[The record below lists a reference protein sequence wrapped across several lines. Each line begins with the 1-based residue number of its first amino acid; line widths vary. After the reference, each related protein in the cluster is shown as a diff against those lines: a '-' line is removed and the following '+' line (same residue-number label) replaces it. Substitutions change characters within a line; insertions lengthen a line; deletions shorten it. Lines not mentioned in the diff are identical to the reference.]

1 MRNFGKSKKEEAADV
16 ISHDVAPLT
25 VNTDAGGYSRVGW
38 LIVVLGVLGFL
49 LWASFAP
56 LDKGVPLSG
65 VVAKEG
71 NRKTVQHQTGG
82 TIEKILVKD
91 GDVVKAGQ
99 TLVRMNAV
107 QARAQVEMT
116 RVQFFTAAITA
127 ARLEA
132 ERDGAASFALPPI
145 LMPYKDDPRIAET
158 MTLQK
163 QLMNARR
170 QALHNE
176 LAGVDESIAGVKQQ
190 IKGLTDSRESKKV
203 QLGFLKE
210 QLDGLRDLA
219 KDGYVPRSRL
229 LDQERTYSQVNGAIS
244 EDIGNIGRYQ
254 SQVMELSL
262 RKMQRIQ
269 EYDKEVRSLLS
280 DNQREADAQG
290 SRLVAQ
296 DQELANA
303 EVKSPVDG
311 TVVGMTVF
319 TEGGV
324 VPPAFRMMDIIPSGD
339 GLVVEGQLPV
349 NLIDRVH
356 TGLPVELIFSA
367 FNANQTPHIPGVMVQ
382 VSADRAADER
392 PNVPPYYKVRFKV
405 TPEGEK
411 MIAAHKL
418 DIQPGMPVEV
428 FVITGQRT
436 MMNYLLKPVHDRAK
450 SALTED

>member
-1 MRNFGKSKKEEAADV
+1 
-16 ISHDVAPLT
+16 
-25 VNTDAGGYSRVGW
+25 
-38 LIVVLGVLGFL
+38 
-49 LWASFAP
+49 
-56 LDKGVPLSG
+56 
-65 VVAKEG
+65 
-71 NRKTVQHQTGG
+71 
-82 TIEKILVKD
+82 
-91 GDVVKAGQ
+91 
-99 TLVRMNAV
+99 
-107 QARAQVEMT
+107 
-116 RVQFFTAAITA
+116 
-127 ARLEA
+127 
-132 ERDGAASFALPPI
+132 
-145 LMPYKDDPRIAET
+145 
-158 MTLQK
+158 
-163 QLMNARR
+163 MNARR